1 MRSIPAVPFQ
11 RFRRWSLPLVLA
23 ACACAAEAQAIGRD
37 AIVSFGHPS
46 RAAVVLLD
54 QRRTAPIHLDGG
66 DFAGVHRAAHDLQA
80 DIERDGGV
88 RPRLGMRDV
97 GAASSVILIGTLGK
111 SAQIDRLARENKI
124 DAAKI
129 RGKWEGYL
137 IQTVEAPMPGV
148 ERALVIAGSDKR
160 GTIFGIYELSE
171 QIGVSPWYWWADVP
185 VPKRR
190 QLSVP
195 ATTLVADAPVVRY
208 RGIFLNDEA
217 PALTNWAKE
226 RFGGFNHKFYERLF
240 ELMLRMKANY
250 LWPAMWQPAAFYDDD
265 PKNGKLADD
274 MGIVMGTSHH
284 EPMMRAH
291 DEWSRYGRGPWDY
304 GRNAGMLQDFWRKGL
319 RTSKDQERV
328 ITLGMRGDG
337 DEPMSEHDNVEL
349 LQKIVSDQR
358 TLIAQETGKPAESVP
373 QLWALYKEVQG
384 YYERGMRVPDDV
396 MLLWCDDNWG
406 NIRRLP
412 TPEERRRTGG
422 AGVYYHFD
430 YVGVPRSYKW
440 LNVTQIPKIWEQMN
454 LANKFGANRMWIVN
468 VGDLKPMEIPT
479 EFFLTYAWN
488 PDAWPAGR
496 LPEYLRTWASRE
508 FGPAHAAEIADIVKL
523 YTRYNARR
531 RPEQLD
537 GATYS
542 HANYREAERVVA
554 DYNALAARAQR
565 ISDRLAP
572 GYRDAFFQLVLYPVR
587 AAAAATDM
595 VHAAYL
601 NRLYAV
607 QGRASTNDMAQRVR
621 DRFKLNI
628 ELADHYHRGI
638 AGGKWKHMM
647 SQTKFGYTNWDQPF
661 RDVMPAVSELYI
673 PPKPMLTPPNGIHR
687 SDEMGV
693 AVQGMEEAWPMFPP
707 KKLVLPVLDA
717 LDRQPRFVEVFSRSR
732 EAVEYTIRADRP
744 WIKLSHTG
752 GKVAKDQRILVDVDW
767 DAAPAGASTAEL
779 SIGGP
784 RKAVIKVTV
793 PLNKRPAGMPPLAGH
808 METAGAVSIEAEH
821 YTRALAPPGRSWLTI
836 PDYGHTLSGVTAL
849 PVEAPP
855 LDVKDGMR
863 LEYQVNLSRPGTVK
877 VQAILGPTQKFQP
890 GEGMRYA
897 ISFDDERP
905 QIVNVHAD
913 ESEGNWRKIVS
924 DGVARFTT
932 THSVTGTGPH
942 VLKFWSLHPGLVLQK
957 LVIDNGGVKPSYLG
971 PPESPYVRTTPQ
983 PLAAAAAASPP
994 AGHAARPRP
1003 E

>member
-1 MRSIPAVPFQ
+1 MMTWISTVHARPLRPWA
-11 RFRRWSLPLVLA
+11 LPLLLA
-23 ACACAAEAQAIGRD
+23 LCACVTEARAIGRK
-37 AIVSFGHPS
+37 AIVSFEQPT
-46 RAAVVLLD
+46 RAAVTLLD
-54 QRRTAPIHLDGG
+54 GRKAAPILLDAN
-66 DFAGVHRAAHDLQA
+66 DFAGVQRAARDLQA
-80 DIERDGGV
+80 DIGRVGGV
-88 RPRLGMRDV
+88 RPRLSTQDV
-97 GAASSVILIGTLGK
+97 GAAPSVILIGTLGK

-124 DAAKI
+124 DAARI
-129 RGKWEGYL
+129 RGKWEGFL

-185 VPKRR
+185 VARR
-190 QLSVP
+190 SQLSVP
-195 ATTLVADAPVVRY
+195 AATLVADAPVVQY

-217 PALTNWAKE
+217 PALSNWAKE
-226 RFGGFNHKFYERLF
+226 RFGGFNHKFYGRLF

-265 PKNGKLADD
+265 PQNGKLADE

-291 DEWSRYGRGPWDY
+291 DEWSRYGKGPWDY
-304 GRNAGMLQDFWRKGL
+304 SKNANLLQDFWRKGL
-319 RTSKDQERV
+319 RVTSDQERV

-349 LQKIVSDQR
+349 MQKIVSDQR
-358 TLIAQETGKPAESVP
+358 SMIAQETGKPAAQTP

-396 MLLWCDDNWG
+396 ILLWCDDNWG

-412 TPEERRRTGG
+412 TPGERQRPGG

-479 EFFLTYAWN
+479 EFLMTYAWN
-488 PDAWPAGR
+488 PDAWPAAR
-496 LPEYLRTWASRE
+496 LPEYLRAWAARE
-508 FGPAHAAEIADIVKL
+508 FGTAHAAEIADIVNL

-542 HANYREAERVVA
+542 HANYNEAERVVA
-554 DYNALAARAQR
+554 DYNDLAARAQR
-565 ISDRLAP
+565 LSERLAP

-587 AAAAATDM
+587 ASAAATDM

-621 DRFKLNI
+621 DRFRLNI
-628 ELADHYHRGI
+628 DLADHYHRGI
-638 AGGKWKHMM
+638 AGGKWNHMM

-661 RDVMPAVSELYI
+661 RDAMPAVTELHL
-673 PPKPMLTPPNGIHR
+673 PPKPLLAPPNGIHR

-707 KKLVLPVLDA
+707 RKLVLPTLDS
-717 LDRQPRFVEVFSRSR
+717 LEKQPRFVEVFSRSG
-732 EAVEYTIRADRP
+732 EPVAYTIRADQA
-744 WIKLSHTG
+744 WIKLSHSA

-767 DAAPAGASTAEL
+767 DAAPAGASSAEL
-779 SIGGP
+779 TIGGP
-784 RKAVIKVTV
+784 LGARIKVTV
-793 PLNKRPAGMPPLAGH
+793 PVNRQAATEPLPGH
-808 METAGAVSIEAEH
+808 VETGGAVSIEAEH
-821 YTRALAPPGRSWLTI
+821 YTRALAPPGREWLTI

-849 PVEAPP
+849 PVEAPA
-855 LDVKDGMR
+855 LEVRDGMR
-863 LEYQVNLSRPGTVK
+863 LEYQVNLAKPGAVK
-877 VQAILGPTQKFQP
+877 VQAILGPTLNFQP
-890 GEGMRYA
+890 GDGMRYA
-897 ISFDDERP
+897 ISFDDETP
-905 QIVNVHAD
+905 QTVNVHVD
-913 ESEGNWRKIVS
+913 ESEPTWRKNVS
-924 DGVARFTT
+924 DGVIRFTT
-932 THSVTGTGPH
+932 THAVTGKGPH

-957 LVIDNGGVKPSYLG
+957 LVVDNGGVKPSYLG
-971 PPESPYVRTTPQ
+971 PPESPYAGGPRQ
-983 PLAAAAAASPP
+983 P
-994 AGHAARPRP
+994 
-1003 E
+1003 